1 MNKNEEERDKKY
13 HRMTEE
19 PVEKLI
25 CKMSVQTILAMLVT
39 AIYSMADTFFV
50 GKIDTASTAAVGV
63 VFSAMS
69 LIQALGFLYGHGSGN
84 YISRMLGKKE
94 EVLASEMAATGL
106 AVGFA
111 TGILLMILG
120 LLFLRPLTIFLGAT
134 EGIVTE
140 TQSYLRIILYGA
152 PFMIGALT
160 LNNQYRLQGNAG
172 LGTLGIMTG
181 AIVNCILDPILIFG
195 FHMGLRGAGYATT
208 IGQIIGFLV
217 LLYVSQRKGN
227 IEIHSKNC
235 KFSFRLL
242 KEMHQGGM
250 PNLCRQ
256 GIASIAM
263 ALLNRAAGIYGEE
276 AIAAFTIVN
285 RVAAIVG
292 ALMIGFGH
300 GFQPVCG
307 FNFGAEKYE
316 RVKKAFYFVVKV
328 STIYAFI
335 SAVLMEAAAPFL
347 IRIFRDDR
355 EVIQLGVKILRIQAV
370 SFPVLAWVTMI
381 GMFLQNTSQFKKAT
395 LLTSARQGTVFLPLI
410 LTLPIF
416 FGMNGIIAVQPVAD
430 AITFLISLPVGLK
443 ALKHLDIIC
452 LHHSAS

>member
-1 MNKNEEERDKKY
+1 MNNNENERDIKY
-13 HRMTEE
+13 HRLTEE

-25 CKMSVQTILAMLVT
+25 CKMSVQTTLAMLVT

-50 GKIDTASTAAVGV
+50 GKIDTASTAAVGI

-69 LIQALGFLYGHGSGN
+69 LIQALGYLYGHGSGN
-84 YISRMLGKKE
+84 YMARMLGRKE
-94 EVLASEMAATGL
+94 ETAASEMAATGL
-106 AVGFA
+106 AVGFL

-120 LLFLRPLTIFLGAT
+120 LVCLRPLTLFLGAT
-134 EGIVTE
+134 AGIVNV

-172 LGTLGIMTG
+172 LGTIGIMTG
-181 AIVNCILDPILIFG
+181 AVINCILDPILIFG
-195 FHMGLRGAGYATT
+195 FHMGLNGAGYATT

-217 LLYVSQRKGN
+217 LLYLSRKKGN
-227 IEIHSKNC
+227 IEIHLKNC
-235 KFSFRLL
+235 KVSLRLL
-242 KEMHQGGM
+242 KEMYGGGM

-256 GIASIAM
+256 GIASVAV

-276 AIAAFTIVN
+276 SIAAFTIVN
-285 RVAAIVG
+285 RVAAISG

-316 RVKKAFYFVVKV
+316 RVKKALYFVVKV
-328 STIYAFI
+328 STIYACLA
-335 SAVLMEAAAPFL
+335 AVLIEVAAPLL
-347 IRIFRDDR
+347 IQIFRNDR
-355 EVIQLGVKILRIQAV
+355 EVILLGTKILRIQAL
-370 SFPVLAWVTMI
+370 SFPLLGWITMI

-395 LLTSARQGTVFLPLI
+395 LITSARQGTVFFPLI
-410 LTLPIF
+410 LLLPPLC
-416 FGMNGIIAVQPVAD
+416 GMNGIIAVQPIAD
-430 AITFLISLPVGLK
+430 VITFLVSLPIGVK
-443 ALKHLDIIC
+443 AVKRLEVMEEGD
-452 LHHSAS
+452 